1 VRQSLAQ
8 EESVS
13 TSALEGTTSPLP
25 RPARTPHFWN
35 RQLTS
40 YPATTTRYAYLAIV
54 VLATIVLYY
63 QLYIQYAVSTPII
76 THYNMTFT
84 YFVYVSVVANAVGA
98 FASLLAGLAD
108 RWGRAN
114 LTVYGLLIVGLLVAF
129 AVPNAG
135 SKGMYLALITIVG
148 FVEGVI
154 LVTTPALV
162 RDFSPQLG
170 RASAMGYW
178 TMGPVV
184 GSLVVTAVTSH
195 TFTGSTTW
203 QDEFR
208 YAGWSGLIVFVI
220 ALFGLRELSPQLRD
234 QIMVTLRDRAL
245 VEARAKGL
253 DVAAALKGQWRQ
265 MLRVDVISSA
275 LAISLFL
282 LLYFAAVGSF
292 TVYYVTTFNYS
303 VQRTA
308 GLLNWYWGANAI
320 SLVVIG
326 FLSDLSK
333 VRKPF
338 MLIGALASIGVLIPF
353 ALAATRPSTSYYTFA
368 LLVAGIGI
376 FGGMTYAPWM
386 AGFTETVEKHNPAA
400 TATGLAVYGWII
412 RAVVA
417 ASSAILP
424 IVVSSA
430 TPLVDHGA
438 AVAQAQVQAGPAL
451 AVIDAHPKL
460 FAQLSQ
466 FPPNAVPPALQAE
479 AVQTVGL
486 PGLLTVQK
494 AQPQIAILQQYG
506 PQVQAAAKNNP
517 KDWQTWW
524 WVCLGGEAV
533 FIPFIFLMA
542 GHWRPRRAREEIAA
556 HERYVAEQL
565 SALGMAP
572 APSAAEAGPGP
583 DIDPGPG
590 TPAEA

>member
-1 VRQSLAQ
+1 M
-8 EESVS
+8 
-13 TSALEGTTSPLP
+13 SASATEGIPAP
-25 RPARTPHFWN
+25 RPATPHGAYSLWN
-35 RQLTS
+35 RQLDR
-40 YPATTTRYAYLAIV
+40 YPATAVRYAYLAIV
-54 VLATIVLYY
+54 ILATIALYY
-63 QLYIQYAVSTPII
+63 QLYIQYAVSTAII

-84 YFVYVSVVANAVGA
+84 YFVYVSVVGAAVGA
-98 FASLLAGLAD
+98 FASLAAGLAD

-114 LTVYGLLIVGLLVAF
+114 LTIWGLLIVGALVAF
-129 AVPNAG
+129 AVPNAN
-135 SKGMYLALITIVG
+135 SKGMYLALIAIVN

-195 TFTGSTTW
+195 TYTGATTW

-208 YAGWSGLIVFVI
+208 YAGYAGLGMFVI
-220 ALFGLRELSPQLRD
+220 ALIGLRELSPGLRD

-253 DVAAALKGQWRQ
+253 DVDEALRGHWRQ
-265 MLRVDVISSA
+265 MLRLDVVGSA

-282 LLYFAAVGSF
+282 LLYFAAVASF
-292 TVYYVTTFNYS
+292 TVYYVTTFGYS

-320 SLVVIG
+320 SLVVVG
-326 FLSDLSK
+326 LLSDFAK

-338 MLIGALASIGVLIPF
+338 MLIGAVASVGVLIPF
-353 ALAATRPSTSYYTFA
+353 ALAATKPETSYYTFA

-376 FGGMTYAPWM
+376 FGGFTYAPWM
-386 AGFTETVEKHNPAA
+386 ASFTETVERRNPAA

-412 RAVVA
+412 RIVVA

-424 IVVSSA
+424 LVVSSA

-438 AVAQAQVQAGPAL
+438 VVAQAQAQAGPAL
-451 AVIDAHPKL
+451 AIIQQHPQL
-460 FAQLSQ
+460 FAQLEQ
-466 FPPNAVPPALQAE
+466 FPPNQVPPALQAQ
-479 AVQTVGL
+479 AVQQVGI
-486 PGLLTVQK
+486 PNLLVVQQ
-494 AQPQIAILQQYG
+494 AAPQLAILNQYG
-506 PQVQAAAKNNP
+506 PSVQAAAAKNP
-517 KDWQTWW
+517 TQWQHWW

-542 GHWRPRRAREEIAA
+542 GRWSPRKAREDVEA
-556 HERYVAEQL
+556 HERMISEELAQL
-565 SALGMAP
+565 GQAP
-572 APSAAEAGPGP
+572 AQ
-583 DIDPGPG
+583 
-590 TPAEA
+590 PA

>member
-1 VRQSLAQ
+1 MSAP
-8 EESVS
+8 
-13 TSALEGTTSPLP
+13 ALEGTTAPVP
-25 RPARTPHFWN
+25 RPARSPRLWD
-35 RQLTS
+35 RQLAA
-40 YPATTTRYAYLAIV
+40 YPATGARYVYLAIV

-84 YFVYVSVVANAVGA
+84 YFVYVSVVANGVGA

-135 SKGMYLALITIVG
+135 SKGMFLALITIVG

-195 TFTGSTTW
+195 TFSGSTTW

-208 YAGWSGLIVFVI
+208 YAGFSGLLVFLI

-253 DVAAALKGQWRQ
+253 DVEAALKGQWRQ
-265 MLRVDVISSA
+265 MLRGDVVGSA

-292 TVYYVTTFNYS
+292 TVYFVTTFNYS

-308 GLLNWYWGANAI
+308 GLLNWYWAANAI

-326 FLSDLSK
+326 FLSDRLR

-338 MLIGALASIGVLIPF
+338 MVLGALLSIGVLIPF
-353 ALAATRPSTSYYTFA
+353 ALAATRPETSYYTFA
-368 LLVAGIGI
+368 LLVAGIGV

-386 AGFTETVEKHNPAA
+386 ASFTETVEAHNPAA

-412 RAVVA
+412 RVVVA
-417 ASSAILP
+417 VSSAVLP

-438 AVAQAQVQAGPAL
+438 QVAAAEAQAGPAL
-451 AVIDAHPKL
+451 AIINQHPAL

-466 FPPNAVPPALQAE
+466 FPPNQVPQALQLQAVQQVGIPALQ
-479 AVQTVGL
+479 
-486 PGLLTVQK
+486 TVQK
-494 AQPQIAILQQYG
+494 AQPQLAILNAYG
-506 PQVQAAAKNNP
+506 KQVQAAASSNP
-517 KDWQTWW
+517 KDWQNWW
-524 WVCLGGEAV
+524 WVCVGGEV
-533 FIPFIFLMA
+533 IFIPFIFMMA
-542 GHWRPRRAREEIAA
+542 GQWSPRRAREEVEE
-556 HERYVAEQL
+556 HERYVAQQL
-565 SALGMAP
+565 SAL
-572 APSAAEAGPGP
+572 AGP
-583 DIDPGPG
+583 DPG
-590 TPAEA
+590 EAAASEA

>member
-1 VRQSLAQ
+1 L
-8 EESVS
+8 
-13 TSALEGTTSPLP
+13 SAPTLEGTTSPLP
-25 RPARTPHFWN
+25 RPARSPQLWN

-40 YPATTTRYAYLAIV
+40 YPATTARYGYLAIV

-63 QLYIQYAVSTPII
+63 ELYIQYAVSTPII
-76 THYNMTFT
+76 THYGMTFT
-84 YFVYVSVVANAVGA
+84 YFVYVSVVANGVGA

-114 LTVYGLLIVGLLVAF
+114 LTVYGLLAVGLLVTLG
-129 AVPNAG
+129 VPNAG
-135 SKGMYLALITIVG
+135 SKGVFLALITLVG
-148 FVEGVI
+148 LVEGVI

-203 QDEFR
+203 QDEVR
-208 YAGWSGLIVFVI
+208 YAGFAGLLVFVI

-253 DVAAALKGQWRQ
+253 DVSAALKGQWRQ
-265 MLRVDVISSA
+265 MVRGDVIGSA
-275 LAISLFL
+275 FAISVFL
-282 LLYFAAVGSF
+282 LLYFAAVASF
-292 TVYYVTTFNYS
+292 TVYFVTTFNYS

-308 GLLNWYWGANAI
+308 GLLNWYWAANAI
-320 SLVVIG
+320 SLVAVG
-326 FLSDLSK
+326 YLSDRLR

-338 MLIGALASIGVLIPF
+338 MVFGALASIGVLIPF
-353 ALAATRPSTSYYTFA
+353 ALAATRPETSYYTFA

-386 AGFTETVEKHNPAA
+386 AGFTETVEARNPAA

-424 IVVSSA
+424 LVVSSA

-438 AVAQAQVQAGPAL
+438 QVAQAQAQAGPAL
-451 AVIDAHPKL
+451 AIVDSHPAL
-460 FAQLSQ
+460 FAQLGQ
-466 FPPNAVPPALQAE
+466 YPPNQVPPALQSE
-479 AVQTVGL
+479 AVQQVGV

-494 AQPQIAILQQYG
+494 AQPQLAILSAYG
-506 PQVQAAAKNNP
+506 KQVQDAAASNP

-524 WVCLGGEAV
+524 WVCLGGEAL
-533 FIPFIFLMA
+533 FIPFIFMMA
-542 GHWRPRRAREEIAA
+542 GHWSPRRARQEVEE
-556 HERYVAEQL
+556 HERYVAQQL
-565 SALGMAP
+565 SVLSGAPPQTDSGSGP
-572 APSAAEAGPGP
+572 APGEP
-583 DIDPGPG
+583 
-590 TPAEA
+590 